1 MGTRLREVG
10 SRGREVSLRDRVRQ
24 AIERAQYGEFSDME
38 KLVAEEPKTVRH
50 LLGITYHPDSAKRDA
65 AARGLAL
72 ASRYH
77 PKLVQEVVRRLVWAM
92 NDESGTNAL
101 TAPQVIQAIAE
112 EEPQLLV
119 PLVPD
124 LTRLAADPGL
134 KEGLS
139 AALKTVSRRCPGQVG
154 ERLSSSLQKRF
165 KGNKKLR

>member
-1 MGTRLREVG
+1 MRLR
-10 SRGREVSLRDRVRQ
+10 SQVRH
-24 AIERAQYGEFSDME
+24 AIEQGQLGQFQEME
-38 KLVAEEPKTVRH
+38 ELVAQDPRAVRH
-50 LLGITYHPDSAKRDA
+50 LLSMTYHPESQTRNV

-101 TAPQVIQAIAE
+101 TAPEVIQAIAE
-112 EEPQLLV
+112 EKPQLLI

-134 KEGLS
+134 YDGLS
-139 AALKTVSRRCPGQVG
+139 AALRTVSERCPGQVG
-154 ERLSSSLQKRF
+154 ESLSRSLRAQLKR
-165 KGNKKLR
+165 KRRIR

>member
-1 MGTRLREVG
+1 M
-10 SRGREVSLRDRVRQ
+10 SLRDQVKH
-24 AIERAQYGEFSDME
+24 AIEQGQSNRFEAME
-38 KLVAEEPKTVRH
+38 KLVAEEPRAVRH
-50 LLGITYHPDSAKRDA
+50 LLGMTYHPELAKRNA

-101 TAPQVIQAIAE
+101 TAPEVIQAIAE

-124 LTRLAADPGL
+124 LTRLAGDPGL
-134 KEGLS
+134 QNGLS
-139 AALKTVSRRCPGQVG
+139 AALKTVSQRCPGKVG
-154 ERLSSSLQKRF
+154 ESLSESLRKRF
-165 KGNKKLR
+165 RGKRKVL